1 MKKSILLV
9 ILLVIM
15 SMTAFAE
22 GPRFDHMHSVLIV
35 NTTRQDKITNY
46 MTHRLMQPFRIPYWD
61 RLQSEDC
68 LSPQD
73 ITEDKLRTLAET
85 YHADVVLVPVIRT
98 WQWRQ
103 YTLFFHYDDEL
114 ITEYAY
120 YFTVYAYDSQKET
133 FKRYSSRGFDRE
145 SASILNNPYDI
156 LSQAMD
162 QIMEKLPYKRI
173 PTDIEG
179 IRGSLTDLPTKTT
192 ADGAVI
198 LTPTPTMAI

>member
-73 ITEDKLRTLAET
+73 ITEDKLRTLAKT
-85 YHADVVLVPVIRT
+85 YHADVVLVPVVRT

-198 LTPTPTMAI
+198 LTPTPNMAI

>member
-15 SMTAFAE
+15 SMTAFAD
-22 GPRFDHMHSVLIV
+22 GPRFDHMRSVLIV
-35 NTTRQDKITNY
+35 NTTRQDEVTNY

-73 ITEDKLRTLAET
+73 ITEDKLRTLAKT
-85 YHADVVLVPVIRT
+85 YHADVVLVPVVRT

-114 ITEYAY
+114 VTEYAY
-120 YFTVYAYDSQKET
+120 HLAVYAYDNQKKT

-198 LTPTPTMAI
+198 LTPTPNMAI

>member
-35 NTTRQDKITNY
+35 NTTRQDEITNY

-85 YHADVVLVPVIRT
+85 YHADVVLVPVVRT

>member
-9 ILLVIM
+9 ILFVMMNI
-15 SMTAFAE
+15 TAFAE
-22 GPRFDHMHSVLIV
+22 EPQFDHMRSVLIV
-35 NTTRQDKITNY
+35 NTTRQNEAANY
-46 MTHRLMQPFRIPYWD
+46 MTHRLMQPFRIPYWN
-61 RLQSEDC
+61 RLQTEDC

-73 ITEDKLRTLAET
+73 VTEDRLRTLAKT
-85 YHADVVLVPVIRT
+85 YQADVVLVPVVRT

-120 YFTVYAYDSQKET
+120 YFTVYAYDSQKGT
-133 FKRYSSRGFDRE
+133 FNSYSSRGFDRE
-145 SASILNNPYDI
+145 SASVLNNPYDI
-156 LSQAMD
+156 LSKAMD

-179 IRGSLTDLPTKTT
+179 LHGSLTALPIKTT
-192 ADGAVI
+192 AGGAKI
-198 LTPTPTMAI
+198 MTATHPFAI

>member
-9 ILLVIM
+9 ILLVII

-22 GPRFDHMHSVLIV
+22 EPRFDHMHSVLIV
-35 NTTRQDKITNY
+35 NTTRQDEATNY

-73 ITEDKLRTLAET
+73 ITEDTLRTLAKT
-85 YHADVVLVPVIRT
+85 YHADVVLVPVVRT

-120 YFTVYAYDSQKET
+120 YFTVYAYDSQKGT
-133 FKRYSSRGFDRE
+133 FKQYSSRGFDRE
-145 SASILNNPYDI
+145 SASILNNPYDV
-156 LSQAMD
+156 LTRAMD

-179 IRGSLTDLPTKTT
+179 LHGSLTALPTKTT
-192 ADGAVI
+192 AGGAKI
-198 LTPTPTMAI
+198 ITATHPLAM